1 MKKRKAKKIKKNRS
15 VRFPGN
21 ILKPIG
27 AFLSRETKRLE
38 KRKENLSKRDPFKD
52 ASRVV
57 DNAASDTDAAE
68 QVGHAQVAA
77 MEKQTDRRLIQI
89 KKALTRI
96 KLGKYGTCERC
107 SKMIDTDRLMVMP
120 EATVCI
126 DCERKKAK

>member
-1 MKKRKAKKIKKNRS
+1 MKKRKAKKTNKNRPI
-15 VRFPGN
+15 RFPGN

-27 AFLSRETKRLE
+27 AFLSHEIKRLE
-38 KRKENLSKRDPFKD
+38 KRKKSLSKRDPFKD
-52 ASRVV
+52 VSRVI

-77 MEKQTDRRLIQI
+77 MKKQTDRRLIQI

-96 KLGKYGTCERC
+96 KLGKYGICERC
-107 SKMIDTDRLMVMP
+107 GKMIDTDRLVVMP